1 MRTLLKSLLIAVLI
15 ASLVEAP
22 VFAAPSR
29 GLGMVVQADRAQ
41 ISSGDA
47 ASGATIFDGDT
58 LSTNSRGGLRARL
71 GETQLY
77 LTGDSI
83 ATVYQASSGVSARLK
98 RGTAIFSSSSPEA
111 FELLAS
117 EAHIRA
123 RSAKPTYAQVTLEG
137 PYQLVLTSQ
146 RGELEV
152 TINGEVREVPEG
164 RSYRVYIDSAAPS
177 PPGGGGFPIATA
189 RTRWVLLAMILIAGG
204 TAYLIWNAVHS
215 PSKP

>member
-1 MRTLLKSLLIAVLI
+1 
-15 ASLVEAP
+15 
-22 VFAAPSR
+22 
-29 GLGMVVQADRAQ
+29 MVVQADRAQ

-77 LTGDSI
+77 LTGDSV
-83 ATVYQASSGVSARLK
+83 ATVHQASGGVSAKLK

-111 FELLAS
+111 FELVAS

-137 PYQLVLTSQ
+137 PHQLVLTSQ

-152 TINGEVREVPEG
+152 TISGEVREVPEG
-164 RSYRVYIDSAAPS
+164 KSYRVYIDSADPS
-177 PPGGGGFPIATA
+177 PRGGGAFPIATA
-189 RTRWVLLAMILIAGG
+189 RTHWVLLAALLIAG
-204 TAYLIWNAVHS
+204 TTSYLIWSAVHS

>member
-1 MRTLLKSLLIAVLI
+1 MVL
-15 ASLVEAP
+15 
-22 VFAAPSR
+22 
-29 GLGMVVQADRAQ
+29 QADRAQ

-71 GETQLY
+71 GEAQLY
-77 LTGDSI
+77 LTGNSLV
-83 ATVYQASSGVSARLK
+83 TVQQASGGVSATLE

-111 FELLAS
+111 FELRAS
-117 EAHIRA
+117 EARIHA
-123 RSAKPTYAQVTLEG
+123 RSAKPTYAQVTLVG
-137 PYQLVLTSQ
+137 PYELVLTSQ

-152 TINGEVREVPEG
+152 KIGDEVHAVPEAT
-164 RSYRVYIDSAAPS
+164 SYRVYIESAAPS
-177 PPGGGGFPIATA
+177 PRGGGGPPIATA
-189 RTRWVLLAMILIAGG
+189 RSRWVLLALLMIAGG

>member
-1 MRTLLKSLLIAVLI
+1 MRTLFKSLLIAVLI

-29 GLGMVVQADRAQ
+29 ALGMVLQADRAR

-77 LTGDSI
+77 LTGNSL
-83 ATVYQASSGVSARLK
+83 ATVREAPGGVSATLE
-98 RGTAIFSSSSPEA
+98 RGTAVFSSSSPEA
-111 FELLAS
+111 FELRAS
-117 EAHIRA
+117 EARVRA
-123 RSAKPTYAQVTLEG
+123 RSAKPTYAQVTLVG
-137 PYQLVLTSQ
+137 PYELVLTSQ

-152 TINGEVREVPEG
+152 KIGDEVHAVPEAT
-164 RSYRVYIDSAAPS
+164 SYRVYIESAAPS
-177 PPGGGGFPIATA
+177 PPGGGGFPVATA
-189 RTRWVLLAMILIAGG
+189 RSYWVLLALLMIAGG
-204 TAYLIWNAVHS
+204 TTYLIWSAVQS